1 MIVKKGVNYNTDWQ
15 NWTPLRVSVLNSFTE
30 LSKQMIKSGALV
42 DDLTFRNG
50 LDTFNQTE
58 YDLLKDTICKKTFS
72 NQLQTIFIWQ

>member
-1 MIVKKGVNYNTDWQ
+1 MIVKKGVNYNTVWQ

-42 DDLTFRNG
+42 DELSFRNA
-50 LDTFNQTE
+50 LNIFNQTE
-58 YDLLKDTICKKTFS
+58 YDLLKDTIYKKTYS